1 MVAKSGVESLPHPM
15 SSLLV
20 SHRLYTERGA
30 ELARRASDA
39 GLSLVALPEDCEA
52 RLAGDLV
59 SDIEVAFFSTDL
71 YPDFSR
77 QFFSAVRKA
86 PNLKWLHVFNVGVD
100 HPIYTEMLGRG
111 VRLTTSNGST
121 AEPIAQTAIAAL
133 IMLGRN
139 FPRWIEAQRQR
150 RWDPMR
156 ADEVP
161 RDISGQTVVVVGLGH
176 IGKEF
181 ARLAKALGMKVI
193 ALRRSPR
200 NADDPVDEM
209 HTPDK
214 LKELLPR
221 ADWLM
226 LTCPLTDETRDLI
239 DADMLARLP
248 ATARLINVGRGE
260 VVDEKALIAALQAG
274 QLAGAYLDVFRE
286 EPLSAESPLWDLP
299 NVIVTPHNSSVA
311 TGNHA
316 RVYDMF
322 VDNLTRWK
330 DKRPL
335 ANEVGA
341 AK

>member
-15 SSLLV
+15 PSLLV
-20 SHRLYTERGA
+20 SHRVYTERGA
-30 ELARRASDA
+30 ELARLASDA
-39 GLSLVALPEDCEA
+39 GLTLVALPQDREA
-52 RLAGDLV
+52 RLSADLV
-59 SDIEVAFFSTDL
+59 TDIAVAFFSTDVF
-71 YPDFSR
+71 PDFSR

-86 PNLKWLHVFNVGVD
+86 PQLKWLHVFNVGVD
-100 HPIYTEMLGRG
+100 HPIYTEMLQRG

-133 IMLGRN
+133 IMLARN
-139 FPRWIEAQRQR
+139 FPRWIQSQREH
-150 RWDPMR
+150 RWDPMSG
-156 ADEVP
+156 DEFP
-161 RDISGQTVVVVGLGH
+161 RDLKGQTAVVVGLGH

-181 ARLAKALGMKVI
+181 ARLAKQLGLKVI

-200 NADDPVDEM
+200 KPDDPVDEM
-209 HTPDK
+209 HTPDR
-214 LKELLPR
+214 LAEVLPR

-226 LTCPLTDETRDLI
+226 LACPLTDETRNLV

-260 VVDEKALIAALQAG
+260 VVDEDALIAALRERR
-274 QLAGAYLDVFRE
+274 LAGAYLDVFRE
-286 EPLSAESPLWDLP
+286 EPLPPESPLWDLP

-311 TGNHA
+311 TGNDA

-322 VDNLTRWK
+322 VDNLARWK
-330 DKRPL
+330 EGRPL

-341 AK
+341 A